1 MIDFFAIMMILLY
14 YLAFIVYY
22 QFLFPVKE
30 HRIPQLLL
38 ILTLLITYVCLNTW
52 NLSIFNF
59 PVIMIIMIV
68 GLRFSTRMQW
78 NQATYAGATCVMT
91 AYCFRGIFTAIGA
104 FLYKRYAFFSNTY
117 IYYIITLFA
126 LPASLMLLGVLRRTL
141 FPDIKIKQFL
151 NNGSQLK
158 LAIIYVMAAAIDL
171 FVINTGRYL
180 SPNWNWYMEIA
191 LGTCTL
197 TLFML
202 IYAIHQSIRSTE
214 LLEYQWKTK
223 ALEDQYYRQLQ
234 HYKSYQK
241 YTESFRA
248 FRHDYKFMMGT
259 LKSLIRLNDI
269 ENAVQLLDDIYDD
282 IQKKVL
288 IHKKY
293 SNNVALDA
301 MLQDLANI
309 CTGKEIR
316 FSFNV
321 FAPRNTNLTL
331 LDAIRIFSNITNNAV
346 EACEKVP
353 VSERFIKITSR
364 NDQQWVILEVTNSYD
379 GQVIVKKGKFI
390 TTKSDKYSHGFGLG
404 IVQEIVENVGGFVI
418 YDAALEN
425 KTFLTRVHVPRVQD
439 KSS

>member
-1 MIDFFAIMMILLY
+1 MIIFFDATMVLLY
-14 YLAFIVYY
+14 YLVFILYY
-22 QFLFPVKE
+22 QFLFPIKR
-30 HRIPQLLL
+30 HRVPQILM

-52 NLSIFNF
+52 SLSILNF
-59 PVIMIIMIV
+59 PAVMVIMIV
-68 GLRFSTRMQW
+68 GLRFSTRMKW
-78 NQATYAGATCVMT
+78 NQAAYAGATCVIT
-91 AYCFRGIFTAIGA
+91 AYCFRGIFNAISG

-117 IYYIITLFA
+117 TYYVITLFA
-126 LPASLMLLGVLRRTL
+126 LPASLLFLSVLRRTL

-151 NNGSQLK
+151 NNSSQLK

-214 LLEYQWKTK
+214 LLEYQWRTK

-234 HYKSYQK
+234 HYNSYQK

-288 IHKKY
+288 IHQKY

-309 CTGKEIR
+309 CAGKEIR
-316 FSFNV
+316 FSFNA

-331 LDAIRIFSNITNNAV
+331 LDSIRIFSNITNNAV

-364 NDQQWVILEVTNSYD
+364 NDQQWVTLEVINSYD
-379 GQVIVKKGKFI
+379 GQVTVKKGTLI
-390 TTKSDKYSHGFGLG
+390 TTKSDKYSHGLGLG
-404 IVQEIVENVGGFVI
+404 IVQEIVENMGGFVI
-418 YDAALEN
+418 YDTALEN
-425 KTFLTRVHVPRVQD
+425 KTFLTRVHVPYVQN